1 MLETLFE
8 VERTLSRH
16 RDAPLLADREAFLK
30 YRQEQGTSRS
40 ALRHLSSALLNITIG
55 LHLESLRVID
65 MEEIQEA
72 ARRWA
77 RKQRG
82 NPRVRGYIHCVN
94 YFVFTA
100 KRWLLFLGKLR
111 VPIVPRARFADQV
124 DDFARYMTEEQG
136 LTSQSVKMQCFRA
149 ATFLAWFAHQHRS
162 LKAMRLDDV
171 DEFLELKA
179 TWGWSRRTIAA
190 ASGGIR
196 AFLKY
201 AECRG
206 WCRTGIA
213 AGIVAPTIYKLE
225 GLPDGPTREQVAVLL
240 QNTKGKSVA
249 TLRAKALLSLFAIYG
264 LRSGEASR
272 LQLGD
277 FDWRDE
283 TFLVD
288 HSKRGGVK
296 KYPLQ
301 RDVGD
306 AILDYIK
313 NARPRVHCQNVF
325 LTLTPPYRAVEP
337 TVLSHLISKRI
348 RKAGICC
355 RHNGPH
361 SLRHA
366 CATRLLEEG
375 ATFKEIGDFLG
386 HRGSSAAGIY
396 AKVNLTMLRQV
407 ADFTLEGLL

>member
-1 MLETLFE
+1 
-8 VERTLSRH
+8 
-16 RDAPLLADREAFLK
+16 
-30 YRQEQGTSRS
+30 
-40 ALRHLSSALLNITIG
+40 
-55 LHLESLRVID
+55 

-72 ARRWA
+72 ARTWA
-77 RKQRG
+77 RKQRF
-82 NPRVRGYIHCVN
+82 NPRVKTYIHCVN
-94 YFVFTA
+94 YFAFTA
-100 KRWLLFLGKLR
+100 KRWLLFLGKLN
-111 VPIVPRARFADQV
+111 VQIVPRARFADQV

-149 ATFLAWFAHQHRS
+149 ATFLAWFAHRHRS
-162 LKAMRLDDV
+162 LNAMRLDDV
-171 DEFLELKA
+171 DEFLALKA

-213 AGIVAPTIYKLE
+213 AGIIAPTIYKLE

-240 QNTKGKSVA
+240 LNTKGKSVA

-264 LRSGEASR
+264 LRSGEVSR

-313 NARPRVHCQNVF
+313 
-325 LTLTPPYRAVEP
+325 TPDREFIVEMC
-337 TVLSHLISKRI
+337 S
-348 RKAGICC
+348 
-355 RHNGPH
+355 
-361 SLRHA
+361 
-366 CATRLLEEG
+366 
-375 ATFKEIGDFLG
+375 
-386 HRGSSAAGIY
+386 
-396 AKVNLTMLRQV
+396 
-407 ADFTLEGLL
+407 